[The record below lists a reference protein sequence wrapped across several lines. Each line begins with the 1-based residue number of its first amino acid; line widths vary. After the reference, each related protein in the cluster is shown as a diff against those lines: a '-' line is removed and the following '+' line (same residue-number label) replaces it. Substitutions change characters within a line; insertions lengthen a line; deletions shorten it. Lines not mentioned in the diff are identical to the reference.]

1 MLNTNRSANES
12 FDIGIDVGGTFTDV
26 VLLGTDGQLE
36 VTKGLSTP
44 SDQSVG
50 AVEAAGGLS
59 LPLAQVRS
67 IVHGTTVATN
77 AILERRGARLALL
90 TTAGFRDVL
99 ELQRQ
104 ERRNIW
110 DLYIR
115 KVEPLVPRHLR
126 FEMLERTAANGEV
139 IDPVD
144 EARLVPVIK
153 AMRDA
158 EVEAVA
164 ISFINAY
171 ANPANEIAAERYL
184 RDALGI
190 YVVRSSAIAPHFREY
205 ERTSTTTISGYVGPK
220 VSNYLDRFG
229 ARFGEK
235 GFDGAISVMGSN
247 GGVLPL
253 EITGAHAATTCLS
266 GPAGGVL
273 ATQRLAREKKV
284 PNLISFDMGGTSTD
298 VSLIAN
304 GEATISTQYQIDG
317 LPITLPMF
325 AIETVSA
332 GGGSIAA
339 LDNGG
344 MLQVGPESAGSNPG
358 PACYGRGGQ
367 RPTVTDALCVLG
379 LLRPESFLGGRME
392 LMPDAAEQVFE
403 TLAQDLAEPVERVA
417 AMVLHLANVKMAN
430 AVRLVTVREG
440 HDPRDFALV
449 AFGGAGPL
457 HACAVADE
465 IGVEHVIVPRF
476 PGAFSAFGLLSA
488 DLKRDFVKSWP
499 TRLSAVDDTLLR
511 LNLAEFRAE
520 MEPEMTEIA
529 KGRAVIWSWRADLR
543 YAGQAS
549 ELIVPI
555 DDPATVTVA
564 MLVDRFHAI
573 HRAKFGYD
581 ELDAETEIMNLRL
594 TGSIAIETQQL
605 PTLSGRTGTAAQV
618 GRLPSRLP
626 GTADLAFAQRADL
639 AAGDTIAGPAVIS
652 EPTATT
658 FVPRGWSLR
667 VDSQGHLD
675 LAKDRG

>member
-1 MLNTNRSANES
+1 MLNTNRSASES

-26 VLLGTDGQLE
+26 VLLGTDGQIE

-50 AVEAAGGLS
+50 AVEAATGLS
-59 LPLAQVRS
+59 LALAQVRS

-144 EARLVPVIK
+144 EMRLAPVIE

-184 RDALGI
+184 RDELGV

-229 ARFGEK
+229 ARFAEK

-273 ATQRLAREKKV
+273 ATQRLAREKEV

-298 VSLIAN
+298 VSLIAS

-339 LDNGG
+339 LDQGG

-358 PACYGRGGQ
+358 PACYGRGGA

-379 LLRPESFLGGRME
+379 LLRPESFLGGRMQLRPE
-392 LMPDAAEQVFE
+392 AAEQVFE
-403 TLAQDLAEPVERVA
+403 NLAEDLSEPVEKVA

-430 AVRLVTVREG
+430 AVRLVSVREG

-465 IGVEHVIVPRF
+465 IGIGHVIVPRF

-499 TRLSAVDDTLLR
+499 TRLSVVDDALLR

-520 MEPEMTEIA
+520 VEQEMDGIA

-564 MLVDRFHAI
+564 MLVERFHAI

-594 TGSIAIETQQL
+594 TGSIAVQAQPL
-605 PTLSGRTGTAAQV
+605 PTLSPRTGAAVQA

-626 GTADLAFAQRADL
+626 DDADLAFAQRADL
-639 AAGDTIAGPAVIS
+639 AAGDAIAGPAVIA

-658 FVPRGWSLR
+658 FVPRGWSLS

-675 LAKDRG
+675 LRRDRG

>member
-1 MLNTNRSANES
+1 MLNTNPSAGRN

-26 VLLGTDGQLE
+26 VLLGTDGHIE
-36 VTKGLSTP
+36 VTKGLSTTA
-44 SDQSVG
+44 DQSVG
-50 AVEAAGGLS
+50 AADAAAGLS
-59 LPLAQVRS
+59 LPLAEVHS

-77 AILERRGARLALL
+77 AILERDGARLALL

-115 KVEPLVPRHLR
+115 KVAPLVPRNLR
-126 FEMLERTAANGEV
+126 FEVAERTTATGDVA
-139 IDPVD
+139 DPLD
-144 EARLVPVIK
+144 EARLEAVVK
-153 AMRDA
+153 AMRGAD
-158 EVEAVA
+158 VEAVA

-184 RDALGI
+184 RSALGV

-220 VSNYLDRFG
+220 VSRYLDRFG
-229 ARFGEK
+229 ERFGEK
-235 GFDGAISVMGSN
+235 GFGGAISVMGSN

-273 ATQRLAREKKV
+273 ATQRLAREKEV

-298 VSLIAN
+298 VCLIAN
-304 GEATISTQYQIDG
+304 GEATVSTQYQIDG

-344 MLQVGPESAGSNPG
+344 MLQVGPESAGSTPG
-358 PACYGRGGQ
+358 PACYGRGGEN
-367 RPTVTDALCVLG
+367 PTVTDALCVLG
-379 LLRPESFLGGRME
+379 LLRPESFLGGRMQLSLE
-392 LMPDAAEQVFE
+392 AADRVFASLTE
-403 TLAQDLAEPVERVA
+403 ALGEPVERVA
-417 AMVLHLANVKMAN
+417 SMVLHLANVKMAN
-430 AVRLVTVREG
+430 AVRLVSVREG

-457 HACAVADE
+457 HACAVAEE
-465 IGVEHVIVPRF
+465 IGIAHVIVPRF

-499 TRLSAVDDTLLR
+499 SRLSTVEDEVLRRTLL
-511 LNLAEFRAE
+511 EFRKEVEQE
-520 MEPEMTEIA
+520 MDGIA
-529 KGRAVIWSWRADLR
+529 KSRPVIWVWRADLR

-555 DDPATVTVA
+555 DEPDTASGAT
-564 MLVDRFHAI
+564 LIERFHKI

-581 ELDAETEIMNLRL
+581 EQDAEVELMNLRL
-594 TGSIAIETQQL
+594 TGSVAVQAQPLPLIA
-605 PTLSGRTGTAAQV
+605 GREAGSAHT
-618 GRLPSRLP
+618 GRLPTRLP
-626 GTADLAFAQRADL
+626 GEADLAFAQRADL
-639 AAGDTIAGPAVIS
+639 AAGDIIAGPAVIA

-658 FVPRGWSLR
+658 FVPRGWSLSA
-667 VDSQGHLD
+667 DPQGHLD
-675 LAKDRG
+675 LRRDAV

>member
-1 MLNTNRSANES
+1 MLNTNRSASES

-26 VLLGTDGQLE
+26 VLLGTDGQIE

-50 AVEAAGGLS
+50 AVEAATGLS
-59 LPLAQVRS
+59 LALAQVRS

-144 EARLVPVIK
+144 EMRLASVIE

-184 RDALGI
+184 RDELGV

-229 ARFGEK
+229 ARFAEK

-273 ATQRLAREKKV
+273 ATQRLAREKEV

-298 VSLIAN
+298 VSLIAS

-339 LDNGG
+339 LDQGG

-358 PACYGRGGQ
+358 PACYGRGGA

-379 LLRPESFLGGRME
+379 LLRPESFLGGRMQLRPE
-392 LMPDAAEQVFE
+392 AAEQVFE
-403 TLAQDLAEPVERVA
+403 NLAEDLSEPVEKVA

-430 AVRLVTVREG
+430 AVRLVSVREG

-465 IGVEHVIVPRF
+465 IGIGHVIVPRF

-499 TRLSAVDDTLLR
+499 TRLSVVDDALLR

-520 MEPEMTEIA
+520 VEQEMDGIA

-564 MLVDRFHAI
+564 MLVERFHAI

-594 TGSIAIETQQL
+594 TGSIAVQAQPL
-605 PTLSGRTGTAAQV
+605 PTLSPRTGAAVQA

-626 GTADLAFAQRADL
+626 DDADLAFAQRADL
-639 AAGDTIAGPAVIS
+639 AAGDAIAGPAVIA

-658 FVPRGWSLR
+658 FVPRGWSLS

-675 LAKDRG
+675 LRRDRG